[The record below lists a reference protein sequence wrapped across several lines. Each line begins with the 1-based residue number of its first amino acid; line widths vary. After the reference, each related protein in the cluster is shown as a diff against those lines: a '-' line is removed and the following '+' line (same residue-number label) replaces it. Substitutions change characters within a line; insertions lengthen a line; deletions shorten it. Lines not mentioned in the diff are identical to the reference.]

1 MLNILVKIA
10 PINTNDENLIHR
22 KTSPLLFLLENSL
35 TDKQSSTSTVMPLT
49 KNSAQL
55 TSKNNNRRTLKLK
68 RQGSDTI
75 SKISGR
81 ILKEPTRTGMTLR
94 SRTIIIDKVHS
105 TRRKGRKY
113 K

>member
-1 MLNILVKIA
+1 MNILVTIA
-10 PINTNDENLIHR
+10 PINTNDENLIHT
-22 KTSPLLFLLENSL
+22 KTLPSLFSLKTSL
-35 TDKQSSTSTVMPLT
+35 TDKQSSTSAAMPLT
-49 KNSAQL
+49 KNIAQL
-55 TSKNNNRRTLKLK
+55 TSKNNNRRTLKIK

-75 SKISGR
+75 SKLSGR

-94 SRTIIIDKVHS
+94 SRTIIFDNVHS